1 MYCKVDWWSLGVLV
15 YEMLVGQ
22 PPFTAPSLM
31 ELYEQIVECRLQWR
45 GDEDTVTRGLV
56 TSLLNTEATHRLGGG
71 QAGAKEVM
79 GHK

>member
-56 TSLLNTEATHRLGGG
+56 TSLLNT
-71 QAGAKEVM
+71 GARQTSTRRRR
-79 GHK
+79 GCAPPNPCR